1 EGTMVLSSFPLFIV
15 LISLFL
21 LWIWGRPNSKGRLP
35 PGPWPLPFLGNI
47 LQIDPKGFLKSF
59 QELREKY
66 GDIFTVHLGPRPVI
80 ILCGY
85 EAMREALVDQAE
97 TFSGRGLP
105 NITFVPH
112 QPGVSFASGKSW
124 KVLQRF
130 CLTTMK
136 DFGMGKRSIEERIKE
151 EAQNLVEE
159 LRKSQGTYLD
169 PTLLFH
175 SVTANI
181 ICSIIFGERFNYQDP
196 KFLRL
201 LSLLNQTFTI
211 LSSFYSQVRPT
222 IPGWARDLGGQ
233 TLGWEQILPVQK
245 LKDFITE
252 NIERHQETLDP
263 SAPRD
268 FIDSFLLRMDK
279 ERFVPESEFHH
290 KNLVHTVLSL
300 FFAGTETSSTTLRY
314 ALLLLLKHPEV
325 LVQAEIDR
333 VIGSKRLP
341 ALEDRAKMPYTDA
354 VIHEIQRYSDL
365 TPIGIP
371 HSVIQD
377 TNFRGYHLP
386 QNTTVYPVMSSVLHD
401 PRHFEKPDTF
411 YPGHFL
417 DAKGNFRKR
426 EAFIPFSMGK
436 RICLGESLARSE
448 LFLFLTSMLQSFSLG
463 CPKAPEDIDL
473 TPLVNGLGKLPPVFQ
488 LCFLPRHREKEEM
501 QISSGSFR
509 VVPTSEKNE
518 AT

>member
-1 EGTMVLSSFPLFIV
+1 MVLSSFPLFIV

-47 LQIDPKGFLKSF
+47 LQIDPKGFLNEIWTLCP
-59 QELREKY
+59 QLREKY

-80 ILCGY
+80 IL
-85 EAMREALVDQAE
+85 
-97 TFSGRGLP
+97 LP

-211 LSSFYSQVRPT
+211 LSSFYSQVFELLSG
-222 IPGWARDLGGQ
+222 ILKHFPGPHTHLCRIIQ
-233 TLGWEQILPVQK
+233 E

-279 ERFVPESEFHH
+279 ARPSEFHH

-325 LVQAEIDR
+325 LEEVQAEIDR

-386 QNTTVYPVMSSVLHD
+386 QSHLTNGHMDLLNLIPSQNTT
-401 PRHFEKPDTF
+401 PDTF

>member
-1 EGTMVLSSFPLFIV
+1 MVLSSFPLFIV

-59 QELREKY
+59 QEVRLEREGGGRDGMV
-66 GDIFTVHLGPRPVI
+66 GDIVGTGGTWE
-80 ILCGY
+80 C
-85 EAMREALVDQAE
+85 M
-97 TFSGRGLP
+97 SLP

-233 TLGWEQILPVQK
+233 TLGWEQILPVQSSG
-245 LKDFITE
+245 

-279 ERFVPESEFHH
+279 ARPSEFHH

-325 LVQAEIDR
+325 LEEVQAEIDR

-386 QNTTVYPVMSSVLHD
+386 QVRSSGSVLHD

>member
-1 EGTMVLSSFPLFIV
+1 
-15 LISLFL
+15 
-21 LWIWGRPNSKGRLP
+21 
-35 PGPWPLPFLGNI
+35 
-47 LQIDPKGFLKSF
+47 
-59 QELREKY
+59 
-66 GDIFTVHLGPRPVI
+66 

-97 TFSGRGLP
+97 TFSGRGLIA
-105 NITFVPH
+105 ITDSIF
-112 QPGVSFASGKSW
+112 QGTGVSFASGKSW

-159 LRKSQGTYLD
+159 LRKSQ
-169 PTLLFH
+169 
-175 SVTANI
+175 
-181 ICSIIFGERFNYQDP
+181 E
-196 KFLRL
+196 
-201 LSLLNQTFTI
+201 
-211 LSSFYSQVRPT
+211 
-222 IPGWARDLGGQ
+222 
-233 TLGWEQILPVQK
+233 E
-245 LKDFITE
+245 
-252 NIERHQETLDP
+252 
-263 SAPRD
+263 
-268 FIDSFLLRMDK
+268 
-279 ERFVPESEFHH
+279 
-290 KNLVHTVLSL
+290 
-300 FFAGTETSSTTLRY
+300 
-314 ALLLLLKHPEV
+314 
-325 LVQAEIDR
+325 VQAEIDR

>member
-1 EGTMVLSSFPLFIV
+1 HSGT
-15 LISLFL
+15 
-21 LWIWGRPNSKGRLP
+21 
-35 PGPWPLPFLGNI
+35 LG
-47 LQIDPKGFLKSF
+47 LVPK
-59 QELREKY
+59 
-66 GDIFTVHLGPRPVI
+66 
-80 ILCGY
+80 
-85 EAMREALVDQAE
+85 EAMREALVDQTE
-97 TFSGRGLP
+97 TLSGRGL
-105 NITFVPH
+105 I
-112 QPGVSFASGKSW
+112 SW

-136 DFGMGKRSIEERIKE
+136 VFGMGKQSIEERIKE
-151 EAQNLVEE
+151 EAQNLTSMID
-159 LRKSQGTYLD
+159 LSSPGTYLD

-211 LSSFYSQVRPT
+211 LSSFYSQVFELLSG
-222 IPGWARDLGGQ
+222 ILKHFPGPHTHLCRIIQ
-233 TLGWEQILPVQK
+233 E

-252 NIERHQETLDP
+252 NIERHEETLDP

-268 FIDSFLLRMDK
+268 FIDSFLLRMNK
-279 ERFVPESEFHH
+279 ARQAGIGSEFHH

-325 LVQAEIDR
+325 LEEVQAEIDR

-365 TPIGIP
+365 TPIG
-371 HSVIQD
+371 
-377 TNFRGYHLP
+377 YHLP
-386 QNTTVYPVMSSVLHD
+386 QSHLTNGHMDLLNLIPSQNTT
-401 PRHFEKPDTF
+401 PDTF

-426 EAFIPFSMGK
+426 EAFIPFSMG
-436 RICLGESLARSE
+436 E
-448 LFLFLTSMLQSFSLG
+448 L
-463 CPKAPEDIDL
+463 
-473 TPLVNGLGKLPPVFQ
+473 LPSHF
-488 LCFLPRHREKEEM
+488 
-501 QISSGSFR
+501 
-509 VVPTSEKNE
+509 
-518 AT
+518 

>member
-1 EGTMVLSSFPLFIV
+1 MEIFPLFIV

-97 TFSGRGLP
+97 TFSGRGLIA
-105 NITFVPH
+105 ITDSIF
-112 QPGVSFASGKSW
+112 QGTGVSFASGKSW

-151 EAQNLVEE
+151 EAQNLGAPQDSETGTGKY
-159 LRKSQGTYLD
+159 LSSPGTYLD

-211 LSSFYSQVRPT
+211 LSSFYSQVFELLSG
-222 IPGWARDLGGQ
+222 ILKHFPGPHTHLCRIIQ
-233 TLGWEQILPVQK
+233 E

-279 ERFVPESEFHH
+279 ASEFHH

-325 LVQAEIDR
+325 LEEVQAEIDR

>member
-1 EGTMVLSSFPLFIV
+1 MVLSSFPLFIV

-47 LQIDPKGFLKSF
+47 LQIDSKGFLKTF
-59 QELREKY
+59 KELREKY
-66 GDIFTVHLGPRPVI
+66 GDVFTVHLGPRPVI

-85 EAMREALVDQAE
+85 EAIREALVHQAE
-97 TFSGRGLP
+97 TFSGRGLIA
-105 NITFVPH
+105 ITDSIF
-112 QPGVSFASGKSW
+112 QGTGVSFANGKSW

-159 LRKSQGTYLD
+159 LWKSQGTYLD

-181 ICSIIFGERFNYQDP
+181 ICSIIFDERFNYQDP

-201 LSLLNQTFTI
+201 LSLLNQAFTI
-211 LSSFYSQVRPT
+211 LSSFYSQVFELLSG
-222 IPGWARDLGGQ
+222 ILKHFPGPHTHLCRIIQ
-233 TLGWEQILPVQK
+233 E

-279 ERFVPESEFHH
+279 ERFVPESEFHY

-314 ALLLLLKHPEV
+314 ALLLLLKHPDV
-325 LVQAEIDR
+325 LEEVQAEIDR
-333 VIGSKRLP
+333 VVGSKRLP

-365 TPIGIP
+365 VPIGIP

-386 QNTTVYPVMSSVLHD
+386 KNTTVYPVMNSVLHD

-473 TPLVNGLGKLPPVFQ
+473 TPQVNGLGKSPPVFQ

-501 QISSGSFR
+501 QISSGSFH
-509 VVPTSEKNE
+509 VAPTPEKNE